1 MPTTDVKSMELG
13 ELTCWRIRHGQAEL
27 VIAQQGAHI
36 VSYQIDGDEPLIWSN
51 PGAVFKRGKA
61 IRGGMPICWPW
72 FGNFQRNPQSVQA
85 MRQSS
90 EPANAHGEVRAIDWE
105 LINIAEDGEALIVEF
120 IQLNAENT
128 EKSQTSDEHKLPG
141 WPHKVGLKLSIRLD
155 TALNVSLLTFNADKH
170 DVTLSQAL
178 HSYFAVSD
186 IHQVS
191 IEGLDGVSYL
201 NTLESWD
208 TAQVQSGD
216 VTFTGET
223 DRIYQ
228 GTPELISVVDPE
240 WKRRIQIQTS
250 GSNSSVVW
258 NPWIDKT
265 KTFSD
270 MEADGWKGMVCVET
284 ANVMG
289 DIVTLKP
296 GDMHAM
302 SVSIWAEPL
311 DEK

>member
-1 MPTTDVKSMELG
+1 MPTPHVDSIQLG
-13 ELTCWRIRHGQAEL
+13 ELNCWRIRHGQAEL
-27 VIAQQGAHI
+27 VVAQQGAHI
-36 VSYQIDGDEPLIWSN
+36 ISYQIDGDQPLIWSN
-51 PGAVFKRGKA
+51 PGAVFKQGKA

-72 FGNFQRNPQSVQA
+72 FGNFQRNPQAVQD

-105 LINIAEDGEALIVEF
+105 LMGMGEDGDALIVEF
-120 IQLNAENT
+120 IQPKAEG
-128 EKSQTSDEHKLPG
+128 HLPG
-141 WPHKVGLKLSIRLD
+141 WAHTVGLKLQIRMD
-155 TALNVSLLTFNADKH
+155 AALNVSLVSFNAGPE

-186 IHQVS
+186 IKQVS
-191 IEGLDGVSYL
+191 IEGLDGVTYL
-201 NTLESWD
+201 NTLESWEQQNI
-208 TAQVQSGD
+208 QVGD
-216 VTFTGET
+216 ITFTGET

-228 GTPELISVVDPE
+228 GTPDLTSIIDPE
-240 WKRRIQIQTS
+240 WKRRIQIQTI

-258 NPWIDKT
+258 NPWIEKT
-265 KTFSD
+265 KTLGD
-270 MEADGWKGMVCVET
+270 MEADGWQNMVCVET

-296 GDMHAM
+296 GDMHMM

-311 DEK
+311 GEE